1 MKNDNE
7 LLAAMPVRKAFFR
20 LALPAVAAQL
30 INILYNLVD
39 KMFIGHIPGVGKQ
52 ALAGVG
58 VTAPVILAIS
68 AFAALVS
75 MGGAPKA
82 SIFMG
87 KGDNEQAEKVMGS
100 CAWMLIVLS
109 VVLTAFMLIF
119 GKMILQLFGASDNTI
134 LYATDYM
141 NIYCVGTL
149 FTQLTLGLNAFITAQ
164 GKTLISMCNVA
175 VGAVT
180 NIVLDA
186 ILINGFGMGVKGAA
200 LATVIAQGVST
211 CFVIHYLIKPT
222 SQLKLRL
229 KNIRFER
236 KLLLPC
242 ILLGTSPA
250 LMQLTENMV
259 AISFNTSLQKY
270 GGDIAVAS
278 MSILTSIMQFVML
291 LLPGLVQG
299 AQPLLSY
306 NLGAKNISRV
316 KKTFRLL
323 LICCLSGSFLI
334 WLVCMLIP
342 QNVASIFTDDVP
354 LITYTGKSMRIYLAM
369 LLIYGIQVACQYS
382 FVALDQAKKAIF
394 LTIWRKIILLI
405 PLIFILPRI
414 LSGSAMEV
422 FLAEPIADTIIDHGV
437 NIEKFTPCREKDNQ
451 FAISSQLISR
461 KHIEKSIEAFAK
473 YLNKYDG
480 SAKLYIMGDGDE
492 KENLRKLAKDLG
504 ADKNIIFTGK
514 LGHNELIEILKK
526 SIAMLVYT
534 QSDLNM
540 VSIVESLSLATPVI
554 TTSVPYCSSYIES
567 ENLGI
572 VDDNWN
578 EDDLRRIATSD
589 EYINNCMNYRKYLP
603 TEYKAEQFLKVKG
616 LI

>member
-20 LALPAVAAQL
+20 LALPTVAAQL

-369 LLIYGIQVACQYS
+369 LLRYGIQVACQYS

-422 FLAEPIADTIIDHGV
+422 FLAEPIADTI
-437 NIEKFTPCREKDNQ
+437 
-451 FAISSQLISR
+451 AICTT
-461 KHIEKSIEAFAK
+461 APMF
-473 YLNKYDG
+473 YY
-480 SAKLYIMGDGDE
+480 YY
-492 KENLRKLAKDLG
+492 RKLK
-504 ADKNIIFTGK
+504 
-514 LGHNELIEILKK
+514 
-526 SIAMLVYT
+526 
-534 QSDLNM
+534 
-540 VSIVESLSLATPVI
+540 
-554 TTSVPYCSSYIES
+554 
-567 ENLGI
+567 
-572 VDDNWN
+572 
-578 EDDLRRIATSD
+578 
-589 EYINNCMNYRKYLP
+589 
-603 TEYKAEQFLKVKG
+603 
-616 LI
+616 

>member
-7 LLAAMPVRKAFFR
+7 LLAVMPVPKAFYR
-20 LALPAVAAQL
+20 LALPAVVAQL

-354 LITYTGKSMRIYLAM
+354 LITYTRKSMRIYLAM

-414 LSGSAMEV
+414 LSGSAMGV
-422 FLAEPIADTIIDHGV
+422 FLAEPIADTI
-437 NIEKFTPCREKDNQ
+437 
-451 FAISSQLISR
+451 AICTT
-461 KHIEKSIEAFAK
+461 APMF
-473 YLNKYDG
+473 YY
-480 SAKLYIMGDGDE
+480 YY
-492 KENLRKLAKDLG
+492 RKLK
-504 ADKNIIFTGK
+504 
-514 LGHNELIEILKK
+514 
-526 SIAMLVYT
+526 
-534 QSDLNM
+534 
-540 VSIVESLSLATPVI
+540 
-554 TTSVPYCSSYIES
+554 
-567 ENLGI
+567 
-572 VDDNWN
+572 
-578 EDDLRRIATSD
+578 
-589 EYINNCMNYRKYLP
+589 
-603 TEYKAEQFLKVKG
+603 
-616 LI
+616 

>member
-278 MSILTSIMQFVML
+278 MSILTSVMQFVML

-354 LITYTGKSMRIYLAM
+354 LITYTEKSMRIYLAM

-414 LSGSAMEV
+414 LSGSAMGV
-422 FLAEPIADTIIDHGV
+422 FLAEPIADTI
-437 NIEKFTPCREKDNQ
+437 
-451 FAISSQLISR
+451 AICTT
-461 KHIEKSIEAFAK
+461 APMF
-473 YLNKYDG
+473 YY
-480 SAKLYIMGDGDE
+480 YY
-492 KENLRKLAKDLG
+492 RKLK
-504 ADKNIIFTGK
+504 
-514 LGHNELIEILKK
+514 
-526 SIAMLVYT
+526 
-534 QSDLNM
+534 
-540 VSIVESLSLATPVI
+540 
-554 TTSVPYCSSYIES
+554 
-567 ENLGI
+567 
-572 VDDNWN
+572 
-578 EDDLRRIATSD
+578 
-589 EYINNCMNYRKYLP
+589 
-603 TEYKAEQFLKVKG
+603 
-616 LI
+616 